1 MPYIIT
7 TSVNCGL
14 ARSFIRKEA
23 FDHLVSVR
31 DIRKHQ
37 IESFF
42 FERRGD
48 AYQLC
53 TNMLFKWA
61 ITSYIDAFRR
71 PGTEGRKF
79 AGVNG
84 VRYKEVD
91 ERYHNILSG
100 FCDAYE
106 YYDVLIVDTEGNVV
120 ASAKKNPELGAN
132 LFSEKYVNTPLKEA
146 FENGKTGLTLSDMM
160 WYEPYNGPAQ
170 FISAPILRETA
181 EAPLL
186 GVLILFMDGTK
197 INDMM
202 AQRPGLKESGE
213 TYLVG
218 QDKLMRSD
226 SRFTTAASEV
236 LKLRVDTVGVNE
248 ALKGI
253 TNVKI
258 IRDYRDVK
266 VLSAYTYIDLGNGI
280 RWALLAEIDKA
291 EALGVESSMVTRV
304 VWMTF
309 AMIPIWGIIIFVF
322 YRTMKQE
329 FLSG

>member
-1 MPYIIT
+1 M
-7 TSVNCGL
+7 
-14 ARSFIRKEA
+14 ARGFIRKEA
-23 FDHLVSVR
+23 FNHLVSVR
-31 DIRKHQ
+31 DIKKR
-37 IESFF
+37 ELEDFF

-53 TNMLFKWA
+53 TNLLFKWA
-61 ITSYIDAFRR
+61 ITSYIDAYRR
-71 PGTEGRKF
+71 GGIEGKKY
-79 AGVNG
+79 AGIAG
-84 VRYKEVD
+84 ERYKEVD
-91 ERYHNILSG
+91 ERYHSILSG

-106 YYDVLIVDTEGNVV
+106 YYDVLIVDPEGNVV

-132 LFSEKYVNTPLKEA
+132 LFDEKYAKTSLKEA
-146 FENGKTGLTLSDMM
+146 FENGKVGLTVSDME
-160 WYEPYNGPAQ
+160 WYDPYNGPAQ
-170 FISAPILRETA
+170 FVSAPILKETA

-197 INDMM
+197 INEMM
-202 AQRPGLKESGE
+202 TQRPGLKESGE

-236 LKLRVDTVGVNE
+236 LKLRVDTLGVNE
-248 ALKGI
+248 ALNGV
-253 TNVKI
+253 TDVKI

-266 VLSAYTYIDLGNGI
+266 VLSAYTYIDVSDYI

-291 EALGVESSMVTRV
+291 EALALEGSMITRV

-309 AMIPIWGIIIFVF
+309 AMIPIWGIIVFIFFRVM
-322 YRTMKQE
+322 RQE
-329 FLSG
+329 FLS